1 MLADEAGPS
10 RNKALHAHFSAPWHD
25 EKSSVDCRPNSI
37 VKRFF
42 MNIGE
47 LEVRSGASRHTL
59 RYYEKAG
66 LLQEVERRGNNYRDY
81 PEKAVERVAMVRQ
94 LKALGFSLREIREVL
109 DALRSDSIDCE
120 QGAVLM
126 AEKKAAVDD
135 KIRELKQVSALLGR
149 EQQRLEASAAALREE
164 GRCKG

>member
-1 MLADEAGPS
+1 MQIA
-10 RNKALHAHFSAPWHD
+10 
-25 EKSSVDCRPNSI
+25 
-37 VKRFF
+37 
-42 MNIGE
+42 E
-47 LEVRSGASRHTL
+47 LEQRTGVNRHTL

-66 LLQEVERRGNNYRDY
+66 LLQEVGRRGNNYRDY

-126 AEKKAAVDD
+126 AEKKAAVDE
-135 KIRELKQVSALLGR
+135 KIREWKRVSALIGR
-149 EQQRLEASAAALREE
+149 EQKRLEESAAALRQQ
-164 GRCKG
+164 GHCNR

>member
-1 MLADEAGPS
+1 MQIA
-10 RNKALHAHFSAPWHD
+10 
-25 EKSSVDCRPNSI
+25 
-37 VKRFF
+37 
-42 MNIGE
+42 E
-47 LEVRSGASRHTL
+47 LEQRTGVNRHTL

>member
-1 MLADEAGPS
+1 MQIA
-10 RNKALHAHFSAPWHD
+10 
-25 EKSSVDCRPNSI
+25 
-37 VKRFF
+37 
-42 MNIGE
+42 E
-47 LEVRSGASRHTL
+47 LEQRTGVNRHTL

-66 LLQEVERRGNNYRDY
+66 LLQEVGRRGNNYRDY

-126 AEKKAAVDD
+126 AEKKAAVDE
-135 KIRELKQVSALLGR
+135 KIREWKRVSALLGR
-149 EQQRLEASAAALREE
+149 EQKRLEESAAALRQQ
-164 GRCKG
+164 GHRNR

>member
-1 MLADEAGPS
+1 MQIA
-10 RNKALHAHFSAPWHD
+10 
-25 EKSSVDCRPNSI
+25 
-37 VKRFF
+37 
-42 MNIGE
+42 E
-47 LEVRSGASRHTL
+47 LEQRTGVNRHTL

-94 LKALGFSLREIREVL
+94 LKVLGFSLREIREVL

-149 EQQRLEASAAALREE
+149 EQKRLEDSAAALREE

>member
-1 MLADEAGPS
+1 MQIA
-10 RNKALHAHFSAPWHD
+10 
-25 EKSSVDCRPNSI
+25 
-37 VKRFF
+37 
-42 MNIGE
+42 E
-47 LEVRSGASRHTL
+47 LEQRTGVNRHTL

-94 LKALGFSLREIREVL
+94 LKVLGFSLREIREVL

-126 AEKKAAVDD
+126 ADKQAAVDD

-149 EQQRLEASAAALREE
+149 EQQRLEDSAAALREE

>member
-1 MLADEAGPS
+1 MQIA
-10 RNKALHAHFSAPWHD
+10 
-25 EKSSVDCRPNSI
+25 
-37 VKRFF
+37 
-42 MNIGE
+42 E
-47 LEVRSGASRHTL
+47 LEQRTGVNRHTL

-81 PEKAVERVAMVRQ
+81 PEKAVERVAMLRQ

-126 AEKKAAVDD
+126 AEKKAAVDE
-135 KIRELKQVSALLGR
+135 KIREWKRVSALLGR
-149 EQQRLEASAAALREE
+149 EQKRLEESAAALRQQ
-164 GRCKG
+164 GHCNR

>member
-1 MLADEAGPS
+1 MQIA
-10 RNKALHAHFSAPWHD
+10 
-25 EKSSVDCRPNSI
+25 
-37 VKRFF
+37 
-42 MNIGE
+42 E
-47 LEVRSGASRHTL
+47 LEQRTGVNRHTL

-66 LLQEVERRGNNYRDY
+66 LLQEVGRRGNNYRDY
-81 PEKAVERVAMVRQ
+81 PEKAVERVAMLRQ

-149 EQQRLEASAAALREE
+149 EQQRLEDSAAALREE

>member
-1 MLADEAGPS
+1 MQIA
-10 RNKALHAHFSAPWHD
+10 
-25 EKSSVDCRPNSI
+25 
-37 VKRFF
+37 
-42 MNIGE
+42 E
-47 LEVRSGASRHTL
+47 LEQRTGVNRHTL

-66 LLQEVERRGNNYRDY
+66 LLQEVGRRGNNYRDY

-126 AEKKAAVDD
+126 AEKKAAVDE
-135 KIRELKQVSALLGR
+135 KIREWKRVSALLGR
-149 EQQRLEASAAALREE
+149 EQKRLEESAAALRQ
-164 GRCKG
+164 KGHCNR

>member
-1 MLADEAGPS
+1 MQIA
-10 RNKALHAHFSAPWHD
+10 
-25 EKSSVDCRPNSI
+25 
-37 VKRFF
+37 
-42 MNIGE
+42 E
-47 LEVRSGASRHTL
+47 LEQRTGVNRHTL

-81 PEKAVERVAMVRQ
+81 PEKAVERVDMVRQ

-109 DALRSDSIDCE
+109 DALRSDRIDCE

-149 EQQRLEASAAALREE
+149 EQQRLEESAAALREE

>member
-1 MLADEAGPS
+1 MQIA
-10 RNKALHAHFSAPWHD
+10 
-25 EKSSVDCRPNSI
+25 
-37 VKRFF
+37 
-42 MNIGE
+42 E
-47 LEVRSGASRHTL
+47 LEQRTGVNRHTL

-81 PEKAVERVAMVRQ
+81 PEKAVERVGMVRQ

-126 AEKKAAVDD
+126 AEKKAAVDE
-135 KIRELKQVSALLGR
+135 KIREWKRVSALLGR
-149 EQQRLEASAAALREE
+149 EQKRLEESAAALRQQ
-164 GRCKG
+164 GHRNR

>member
-1 MLADEAGPS
+1 MQIA
-10 RNKALHAHFSAPWHD
+10 
-25 EKSSVDCRPNSI
+25 
-37 VKRFF
+37 
-42 MNIGE
+42 E
-47 LEVRSGASRHTL
+47 LEQRTGVNRHTL

-81 PEKAVERVAMVRQ
+81 PEKAVERVGMVRQ

-149 EQQRLEASAAALREE
+149 EQQRLEDSAAALREE

>member
-1 MLADEAGPS
+1 MQIA
-10 RNKALHAHFSAPWHD
+10 
-25 EKSSVDCRPNSI
+25 
-37 VKRFF
+37 
-42 MNIGE
+42 E
-47 LEVRSGASRHTL
+47 LEQRTGVNRHTL

-126 AEKKAAVDD
+126 AEKKAAVDK
-135 KIRELKQVSALLGR
+135 KIREWKRVSALLGR
-149 EQQRLEASAAALREE
+149 EQKRLEESAAALRQQ
-164 GRCKG
+164 GHCNR

>member
-1 MLADEAGPS
+1 MQIA
-10 RNKALHAHFSAPWHD
+10 
-25 EKSSVDCRPNSI
+25 
-37 VKRFF
+37 
-42 MNIGE
+42 E
-47 LEVRSGASRHTL
+47 LEQRTGVNRHTL

-81 PEKAVERVAMVRQ
+81 PEKAVEHVAMVRQ

-135 KIRELKQVSALLGR
+135 KIRELKRVSTLLGR
-149 EQQRLEASAAALREE
+149 EQQRLEDSAAALREE